1 MKILGV
7 ELDFDFCDADQAEA
21 YEREVRRVVD
31 RVQDKK
37 QYEGKGNADGIR
49 IQCRIVDEFFDAV
62 FGSGTAGMLFHGKS
76 NLREHLEAFGA
87 VSDAARES
95 NAELLE
101 LAGRYAPDRAARRQ
115 EQKQQAKMERRQK
128 QQAGQRDMATLQ
140 YGGDGVLPG
149 VAPAPWPSHDSG
161 ENVGQMPAQ
170 EQIGL
175 IKKFAEMMPE
185 MDAFMR
191 SYKSQQGN
199 GVNG

>member
-37 QYEGKGNADGIR
+37 QYEGKSNADGIR

-62 FGSGTAGMLFHGKS
+62 FGSGTADMLFHGKS

-95 NAELLE
+95 TAELRALS
-101 LAGRYAPDRAARRQ
+101 GRYAPNRAARRQ
-115 EQKQQAKMERRQK
+115 EQKQQEKMERQQK
-128 QQAGQRDMATLQ
+128 RQAGQRDMAALQ

-149 VAPAPWPSHDSG
+149 VAPAPSHDSG
-161 ENVGQMPAQ
+161 VNVGQMPTQ
-170 EQIGL
+170 EQIDV
-175 IKKFAEMMPE
+175 IKKFADMMPE

-191 SYKSQQGN
+191 SYKSRQGN